1 MHNVDLKDID
11 ISYILSQILLKKI
24 FSKKIKFITKNI
36 ITLITFSMLL
46 SAVLAIF
53 SINYLYL
60 YDDNILLQYKYS
72 KVILLLIMVS
82 SIFTI
87 YNAIK
92 LYNKNI
98 YITKSYINNITFSL
112 TKQQCIELDHLSCNI
127 SNKTGPAFETIKNQ
141 YYIKDKQLIFTFLL
155 YLLKKYTLN
164 KKSIS
169 RTRIIL
175 HYTTNNK

>member
-53 SINYLYL
+53 SIIYLHL
-60 YDDNILLQYKYS
+60 YDNNILTQYRYS
-72 KVILLLIMVS
+72 KVMFWLIIVS

-98 YITKSYINNITFSL
+98 YITKSYINDITFSL
-112 TKQQCIELDHLSCNI
+112 TKQQCIELPEQAVVSI
-127 SNKTGPAFETIKNQ
+127 EIKNLSIQ
-141 YYIKDKQLIFTFLL
+141 YTHKTVIMVCFL
-155 YLLKKYTLN
+155 
-164 KKSIS
+164 SV
-169 RTRIIL
+169 R
-175 HYTTNNK
+175 

>member
-1 MHNVDLKDID
+1 MHNVNLKDID
-11 ISYILSQILLKKI
+11 INYILSQIMLKQL
-24 FSKKIKFITKNI
+24 FSKKIKFITKKI
-36 ITLITFSMLL
+36 ITLIAFSMLL
-46 SAVLAIF
+46 SAILAIV

-60 YDDNILLQYKYS
+60 YDDNILFQYRYS

-92 LYNKNI
+92 LYNKNS

-112 TKQQCIELDHLSCNI
+112 TRQQRIELDHLSCNI

-141 YYIKDKQLIFTFLL
+141 YYIKDKQIIFTFLL
-155 YLLKKYTLN
+155 YLLKKYMFN
-164 KKSIS
+164 KKFIS
-169 RTRIIL
+169 RTKIIL
-175 HYTTNNK
+175 HYTTKNK

>member
-1 MHNVDLKDID
+1 MYNVDLKDID

-53 SINYLYL
+53 SIIYLHL
-60 YDDNILLQYKYS
+60 YDNNILTQYRYS
-72 KVILLLIMVS
+72 KVMFWLIIVS

-92 LYNKNI
+92 LYNKNS

-112 TKQQCIELDHLSCNI
+112 TKQQRLELEYFPCNI
-127 SNKTGPAFETIKNQ
+127 SIINDQAFKIIKNQ
-141 YYIKDKQLIFTFLL
+141 YHIKDKQLIFTFLL
-155 YLLKKYTLN
+155 YLLKKYMFN
-164 KKSIS
+164 KKFIS
-169 RTRIIL
+169 RTKIIL
-175 HYTTNNK
+175 HYTTKNK

>member
-1 MHNVDLKDID
+1 MHNVDLKDIG

-46 SAVLAIF
+46 SAILAIF
-53 SINYLYL
+53 SIIYLHL
-60 YDDNILLQYKYS
+60 YDNNILTQYRYS
-72 KVILLLIMVS
+72 KVMFWLIIVS

-98 YITKSYINNITFSL
+98 YITKSYINNITFRL

-155 YLLKKYTLN
+155 YLLKKYMFN
-164 KKSIS
+164 KKFIS
-169 RTRIIL
+169 RTKITL
-175 HYTTNNK
+175 HYTTKNK